1 MQYTFPG
8 HKGVL
13 SLVLVYHDL
22 QREIGRCQQR
32 SNAHA
37 SCVSCPDSNNSGS
50 GGSTST
56 PRAERTPAD
65 AQIPYEATLPARGWA
80 IHYPPASSLRRAGST
95 GRAAARSNISAA
107 GTAAATAAGGGSDA
121 GAAASSQAGPG
132 GRV

>member
-13 SLVLVYHDL
+13 SLALVYYDL

-80 IHYPPASSLRRAGST
+80 IHYPPASPLRRAGST
-95 GRAAARSNISAA
+95 GRAA
-107 GTAAATAAGGGSDA
+107 GTAAAAAAAAAGGGGDA
-121 GAAASSQAGPG
+121 GAGASGQAGPG